1 MSQEES
7 PDDGDIALD
16 PSRPSDPILLFCI
29 VVQMVAN
36 IVLLL

>member
-1 MSQEES
+1 MSQEEI

-16 PSRPSDPILLFCI
+16 PSKPSDPIPLFCI
-29 VVQMVAN
+29 VVQMAAN